1 MTLVTGGLAI
11 IGVIAL
17 LWLIAI
23 AIDLAEAINEQEIS

>member
-17 LWLIAI
+17 LWLMSIAY
-23 AIDLAEAINEQEIS
+23 DLSESINEQEIS